1 MQFTCSVVAEA
12 ARKKNREALNERLPA
27 SVICN
32 SGLNY
37 QVSFRPS
44 STLRLP
50 PLKKVLFKNVGEV
63 TKM

>member
-1 MQFTCSVVAEA
+1 MQFRWAIAWETSAQEQSGEA
-12 ARKKNREALNERLPA
+12 RTHLPA

-50 PLKKVLFKNVGEV
+50 PLKKVLFKNVGEA

>member
-1 MQFTCSVVAEA
+1 MQFRWAIAWETSAQEQSGEA
-12 ARKKNREALNERLPA
+12 RMRLPA

-37 QVSFRPS
+37 QVSFKPS